1 MTISTRSDVPE
12 VSGTPRVPRAW
23 LSFAVKA
30 GLIFV
35 ATLLVLY
42 FRRPDQFYSP
52 YIWVEDGTVSLPQYI
67 SHGWLYLFDPVAGYL
82 IIPSKLIQ
90 ATALSL
96 SASNY
101 PELALWLTVAFHAG
115 VLSAIAFS
123 PTTLRL
129 PLVCALFTLFIPTD
143 SEVFGT
149 SHYAFW
155 WGSLLLIPPLLW
167 RYDAGNRIIARIA
180 MVVLG
185 GLSSPLVVALSPL
198 YVVRLLIH
206 RSRNEFIVA
215 GAVAACSAIQLYFVC
230 SSGTH
235 GSTFPDHLPL
245 DQIVTKFFGYFV
257 YWSPDHANQPVL
269 LVGVALLC
277 CMAAAAFTAR
287 KSLQWRHFSIAGAL
301 GVSILISVVRM
312 PTELIDPFLAGPRYF
327 FYPYIFLGW
336 LLIELIPVAHK
347 WMTPILLVFLL
358 TGLGQFARYAPRGH
372 HAVDWREQ
380 LQHCSEAKDTYKFP
394 VHFAGNRND
403 AWAAYLSPADC
414 RNLMEN
420 SLLR

>member
-1 MTISTRSDVPE
+1 MATSTRNIMPE
-12 VSGTPRVPRAW
+12 VSGTPRAPRTW
-23 LSFAVKA
+23 LSYALKA

-96 SASNY
+96 SASHY
-101 PELALWLTVAFHAG
+101 PEVALWLTVVFHAG

-167 RYDAGNRIIARIA
+167 RYDADKKIVARIA
-180 MVVLG
+180 MVALG

-215 GAVAACSAIQLYFVC
+215 GAVAACSAIQLYFVR

-235 GSTFPDHLPL
+235 GSTLPDHFPL

-257 YWSPDHANQPVL
+257 YWSPNHQSQPLL
-269 LVGVALLC
+269 LVGVALLAC
-277 CMAAAAFTAR
+277 VVFAAFTAR
-287 KSLQWRHFSIAGAL
+287 KSLQWRHFAITGAL
-301 GVSILISVVRM
+301 GVSILISVVRV
-312 PTELIDPFLAGPRYF
+312 PTEAIDPFLAGPRYF

-336 LLIELIPVAHK
+336 LLIELIPVTYK
-347 WMTPILLVFLL
+347 WVVPILAVLL
-358 TGLGQFARYAPRGH
+358 LSGLGQFALYAPRGH
-372 HAVDWREQ
+372 HAIDWREQ
-380 LQHCSEAKDTYKFP
+380 LRLCSEAKGIYKFP
-394 VHFAGNRND
+394 VHFAGNWND
-403 AWAAYLSPADC
+403 KWGVDLSPADC
-414 RNLMEN
+414 RDLTDKSLM
-420 SLLR
+420 R